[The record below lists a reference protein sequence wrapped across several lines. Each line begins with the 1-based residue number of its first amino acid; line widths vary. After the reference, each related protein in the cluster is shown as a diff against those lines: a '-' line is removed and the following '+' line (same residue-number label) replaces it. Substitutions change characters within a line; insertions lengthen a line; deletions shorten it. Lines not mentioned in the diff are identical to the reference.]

1 MCQSM
6 PCNGSQTT
14 TNQPTTNTNNTNRST
29 TNNNKTRE
37 GSNKR
42 TRCARLGLGLR
53 LEDRLVLCSNIQCE
67 HINQHH
73 DYVAEWLRRWP
84 RKPFRETGRRFKSC
98 RSRLFFCWF
107 TFLFCVASSSFTR
120 YPPSLYHHHHNSLL
134 PRLSSPVPPVRLS
147 DIVVRIESWLIK
159 IKVNNKTMMVPMY
172 VTG

>member
-98 RSRLFFCWF
+98 RSRLFFVGLPSFFVSHPHHSLVTLLRF
-107 TFLFCVASSSFTR
+107 TTITTTPCCLDSLPLFL
-120 YPPSLYHHHHNSLL
+120 L
-134 PRLSSPVPPVRLS
+134 
-147 DIVVRIESWLIK
+147 
-159 IKVNNKTMMVPMY
+159 
-172 VTG
+172 